1 MRYEVQGDWMAE
13 RSRVNTSR
21 TNTSRASSATGSRS
35 TRNKKTGNRGAA
47 SRTARSKSTRN
58 RGVSSRTANSR
69 NSQTRRQA
77 DRRKKRRQRASLNKV
92 KSMKLA
98 VMMLIILLAFT
109 GLGGRLYVLARD
121 NQNDYQKKIL
131 SQQRYDSKT
140 LPFKR
145 GSILDANGTILAA
158 SEKVYNV
165 ILDCKVMLN
174 KKENEEP
181 TLKALSECF
190 ELDLSE
196 LRKYVKENPG
206 SQYRVLKKR
215 ITYDEMSPFLDR
227 KNEHN
232 KTAKQKGNEKMGII
246 DGVWFEEEYIRRYP
260 NNSLACDVIGF
271 TGTDNNGTFG
281 LEEYYNDTLNGTNGR
296 DYGYLNDDVAL
307 ERAIVPAVDGYTLV
321 STIDANMQAICEKY
335 IKQFNDEHAN
345 EAREGLGAYNIGV
358 IIQNCNNGEIKAM
371 ATYPDF
377 DLNNPKDL
385 SAYYTEEQIKQMDEE
400 AYYKALNELWR
411 NFCIS
416 DTYEPGSTAKSIT
429 LATGLETGRIQGN
442 EYYTCGGALQ
452 VADHNIRCNVRSG
465 HGTLDVS
472 GSLEQSCNVAFMK
485 MGEAIGV
492 KNMIQFEQIFNLG
505 LKTNIDL
512 AGETRTDTV
521 VYNESS
527 MNASELAT
535 SSFGQGYNVTMIQM
549 ITAFSSIINGGY
561 YYEPHVVSKITNAK
575 GDTVKNIEPR
585 VLKQTISATTSDQM
599 RQYLHSAVAR
609 GTGKSA
615 RPAGYAIGGKTGT
628 AEMVPRDKI
637 NYVVSFIGFAPA
649 DDPQIA
655 IYCVIDRP
663 NVAKQASASYA
674 TGVVKNILTEVLPY
688 LHISKTEEMTI
699 AEQEEVDRMLGNI
712 VQGNTPENE
721 GENGDASSDGAK
733 EGEQEG
739 QGEADG
745 STPNEEDKK
754 PSYIVDPET
763 GELVDPDTGEKAQ
776 MNDSADVEADSAADS
791 LPVGVSGRADGV
803 SRDNST
809 DNTNGPPQQ

>member
-1 MRYEVQGDWMAE
+1 
-13 RSRVNTSR
+13 
-21 TNTSRASSATGSRS
+21 
-35 TRNKKTGNRGAA
+35 
-47 SRTARSKSTRN
+47 
-58 RGVSSRTANSR
+58 
-69 NSQTRRQA
+69 
-77 DRRKKRRQRASLNKV
+77 
-92 KSMKLA
+92 MKLA
-98 VMMLIILLAFT
+98 VMMLIILLAFA

-165 ILDCKVMLN
+165 ILDCKVMLD

-190 ELDLSE
+190 GLDQSE
-196 LRKYVKENPG
+196 LRKFVKENPG

-232 KTAKQKGNEKMGII
+232 KTAGKKGNEKMGMI

-260 NNSLACDVIGF
+260 NNTLACDVIGF
-271 TGTDNNGTFG
+271 TGTDNNGTYG
-281 LEEYYNDTLNGTNGR
+281 LEEYYNDILNGTNGR

-307 ERAIVPAVDGYTLV
+307 ERAIVPAVDGYSLV

-335 IKQFNDEHAN
+335 IKQFNDEHVN

-358 IIQNCNNGEIKAM
+358 IIQDCNNGEIKSM

-385 SAYYTEEQIKQMDEE
+385 TAYYTAEEIEQMDEK
-400 AYYKALNELWR
+400 AYYAALDALWK

-416 DTYEPGSTAKSIT
+416 DTYEPGSTAKAIT

-442 EYYTCGGALQ
+442 ETYDCGGMLQ
-452 VADHNIRCNVRSG
+452 VADHKIKCNVTSG

-492 KNMIQFEQIFNLG
+492 KNTIQFEQIFNLG

-512 AGETRTDTV
+512 AGETKTDAV
-521 VYNESS
+521 VYKEST

-535 SSFGQGYNVTMIQM
+535 SSFGQGYNLTMIQM

-561 YYEPHVVSKITNAK
+561 YYEPHVVSKITNSN

-585 VLKQTISATTSDQM
+585 VLKQTISATTSEQM
-599 RQYLHSAVAR
+599 RQYLHNAVAL

-628 AEMVPRDKI
+628 AEMVPRDHT

-655 IYCVIDRP
+655 IYCVVDRP
-663 NVAKQASASYA
+663 NVAEQAHATYA
-674 TGVVKNILTEVLPY
+674 TGIVKNILTEVLPY
-688 LHISKTEEMTI
+688 LHIAKTEEMTI
-699 AEQEEVDRMLGNI
+699 AEQEEVDKLLGNI
-712 VQGNTPENE
+712 VQGNSEPENE
-721 GENGDASSDGAK
+721 NEGGDSEAPGE
-733 EGEQEG
+733 EG

-745 STPNEEDKK
+745 DAPEEDKK
-754 PSYIVDPET
+754 PSYIVDPDT
-763 GELVDPDTGEKAQ
+763 GELVDPVTGKKAE
-776 MNDSADVEADSAADS
+776 MDY
-791 LPVGVSGRADGV
+791 
-803 SRDNST
+803 ST
-809 DNTNGPPQQ
+809 DGGAVSDADELPDGASGSAEGGGDNNNGPPQQ

>member
-1 MRYEVQGDWMAE
+1 
-13 RSRVNTSR
+13 
-21 TNTSRASSATGSRS
+21 
-35 TRNKKTGNRGAA
+35 
-47 SRTARSKSTRN
+47 
-58 RGVSSRTANSR
+58 
-69 NSQTRRQA
+69 
-77 DRRKKRRQRASLNKV
+77 
-92 KSMKLA
+92 MKLA
-98 VMMLIILLAFT
+98 VMMLIILLAFA

-165 ILDCKVMLN
+165 ILDCKVMLD

-190 ELDLSE
+190 GLDQSE
-196 LRKYVKENPG
+196 LRKFVKENPG

-232 KTAKQKGNEKMGII
+232 KTAGKKGNEKMGKI

-260 NNSLACDVIGF
+260 NNTLACDVIGF
-271 TGTDNNGTFG
+271 TGTDNNGTYG
-281 LEEYYNDTLNGTNGR
+281 LEEYYNDILNGTNGR

-307 ERAIVPAVDGYTLV
+307 ERAIVPAVDGYSLV

-358 IIQNCNNGEIKAM
+358 IIQDCNNGEIKSM

-385 SAYYTEEQIKQMDEE
+385 TAYYTAEEIEQMDEE
-400 AYYKALNELWR
+400 AYYAALDALWK

-416 DTYEPGSTAKSIT
+416 DTYEPGSTAKAIT
-429 LATGLETGRIQGN
+429 LATGLEIGRIQGN
-442 EYYTCGGALQ
+442 ETYDCGGMLQ
-452 VADHNIRCNVRSG
+452 VADHKIKCNVTSG

-492 KNMIQFEQIFNLG
+492 KNTIQFEQIFNLG

-512 AGETRTDTV
+512 AGETKTDAV
-521 VYNESS
+521 VYNEST

-535 SSFGQGYNVTMIQM
+535 SSFGQGYNLTMIQM

-561 YYEPHVVSKITNAK
+561 YYEPHVVSKITNSN

-585 VLKQTISATTSDQM
+585 VLKQTISATTSEQM
-599 RQYLHSAVAR
+599 RQYLHNAVAL

-628 AEMVPRDKI
+628 AEMVPRDHT

-655 IYCVIDRP
+655 IYCVVDRP
-663 NVAKQASASYA
+663 NVANQAHATYA
-674 TGVVKNILTEVLPY
+674 TGIVKNILTEVLPY
-688 LHISKTEEMTI
+688 LHIAKTEEMTI
-699 AEQEEVDRMLGNI
+699 AEQEEVDKLLGNI
-712 VQGNTPENE
+712 VQGNPEPENE
-721 GENGDASSDGAK
+721 GGDSEAPGG
-733 EGEQEG
+733 EGQGQEG

-745 STPNEEDKK
+745 DAPEEDKK
-754 PSYIVDPET
+754 PSYIVDPDT
-763 GELVDPDTGEKAQ
+763 GELVDPVTGKKAE
-776 MNDSADVEADSAADS
+776 MDYSTVSDADE
-791 LPVGVSGRADGV
+791 LPDGASGNAEGGG
-803 SRDNST
+803 DN
-809 DNTNGPPQQ
+809 NNGPPQQ

>member
-1 MRYEVQGDWMAE
+1 
-13 RSRVNTSR
+13 
-21 TNTSRASSATGSRS
+21 
-35 TRNKKTGNRGAA
+35 
-47 SRTARSKSTRN
+47 
-58 RGVSSRTANSR
+58 
-69 NSQTRRQA
+69 
-77 DRRKKRRQRASLNKV
+77 
-92 KSMKLA
+92 
-98 VMMLIILLAFT
+98 MLIILLAFA

-165 ILDCKVMLN
+165 ILDCKVMLD

-190 ELDLSE
+190 GLDQSE
-196 LRKYVKENPG
+196 LRKFVKENPG

-232 KTAKQKGNEKMGII
+232 KTAGKKGNEKMGKI

-260 NNSLACDVIGF
+260 NNTLACDVIGF
-271 TGTDNNGTFG
+271 TGTDNNGTYG
-281 LEEYYNDTLNGTNGR
+281 LEEYYNDILNGTNGR

-307 ERAIVPAVDGYTLV
+307 ERAIVPAVDGYSLV

-358 IIQNCNNGEIKAM
+358 IIQDCNNGEIKSM

-385 SAYYTEEQIKQMDEE
+385 TAYYTAEEIEQMDEE
-400 AYYKALNELWR
+400 AYYAALDALWK

-416 DTYEPGSTAKSIT
+416 DTYEPGSTAKAIT
-429 LATGLETGRIQGN
+429 LATGLEIGRIQGN
-442 EYYTCGGALQ
+442 ETYDCGGMLQ
-452 VADHNIRCNVRSG
+452 VADHKIKCNVTSG

-492 KNMIQFEQIFNLG
+492 KNTIQFEQIFNLG

-512 AGETRTDTV
+512 AGETKTDAV
-521 VYNESS
+521 VYNEST

-535 SSFGQGYNVTMIQM
+535 SSFGQGYNLTMIQM

-561 YYEPHVVSKITNAK
+561 YYEPHVVSKITNSN

-585 VLKQTISATTSDQM
+585 VLKQTISATTSEQM
-599 RQYLHSAVAR
+599 RQYLHNAVAL

-628 AEMVPRDKI
+628 AEMVPRDHT

-655 IYCVIDRP
+655 IYCVVDRP
-663 NVAKQASASYA
+663 NVANQAHATYA
-674 TGVVKNILTEVLPY
+674 TGIVKNILTEVLPY
-688 LHISKTEEMTI
+688 LHIAKTEEMTI
-699 AEQEEVDRMLGNI
+699 AEQEEVDKLLGNI
-712 VQGNTPENE
+712 VQGNPEPENE
-721 GENGDASSDGAK
+721 GGDSEAPGG
-733 EGEQEG
+733 EGQGQEG

-745 STPNEEDKK
+745 DAPEEDKK
-754 PSYIVDPET
+754 PSYIVDPDT
-763 GELVDPDTGEKAQ
+763 GELVDPVTGKKAE
-776 MNDSADVEADSAADS
+776 MDYSTVSDADE
-791 LPVGVSGRADGV
+791 LPDGASGNAEGGG
-803 SRDNST
+803 DN
-809 DNTNGPPQQ
+809 NNGPPQQ

>member
-1 MRYEVQGDWMAE
+1 
-13 RSRVNTSR
+13 
-21 TNTSRASSATGSRS
+21 
-35 TRNKKTGNRGAA
+35 
-47 SRTARSKSTRN
+47 
-58 RGVSSRTANSR
+58 
-69 NSQTRRQA
+69 
-77 DRRKKRRQRASLNKV
+77 
-92 KSMKLA
+92 MKLA
-98 VMMLIILLAFT
+98 VMMLIILLAFA

-165 ILDCKVMLN
+165 ILDCKVMLD

-190 ELDLSE
+190 GLDQSE
-196 LRKYVKENPG
+196 LRKFVKENPG

-215 ITYDEMSPFLDR
+215 ITYNEMSPFLDR

-232 KTAKQKGNEKMGII
+232 KTAGKKGNEKMGKI

-260 NNSLACDVIGF
+260 NNTLACDVIGF
-271 TGTDNNGTFG
+271 TGTDNNGTYG
-281 LEEYYNDTLNGTNGR
+281 LEEYYNDILNGTNGR

-307 ERAIVPAVDGYTLV
+307 ERAIVPAVDGYSLV

-358 IIQNCNNGEIKAM
+358 IIQDCNNGEIKSM

-385 SAYYTEEQIKQMDEE
+385 TAYYTAEEIEQMDEE
-400 AYYKALNELWR
+400 AYYDALDALWK

-416 DTYEPGSTAKSIT
+416 DTYEPGSTAKAIT

-442 EYYTCGGALQ
+442 ESYDCGGMLQ
-452 VADHNIRCNVRSG
+452 VADHKIKCNVTSG

-485 MGEAIGV
+485 MGETIGV

-512 AGETRTDTV
+512 AGETRTDAV
-521 VYNESS
+521 VYNEST

-535 SSFGQGYNVTMIQM
+535 SSFGQGYNLTMIQM

-561 YYEPHVVSKITNAK
+561 YYEPHVVSKITNSN

-585 VLKQTISATTSDQM
+585 VLKQTISATTSEQM
-599 RQYLHSAVAR
+599 RQYLHNAVAL

-628 AEMVPRDKI
+628 AEMVPRDHT

-655 IYCVIDRP
+655 IYCVVDRP
-663 NVAKQASASYA
+663 NVAEQAHATYA
-674 TGVVKNILTEVLPY
+674 TGIVKNILTEVLPY
-688 LHISKTEEMTI
+688 LHIAKTEEMTI
-699 AEQEEVDRMLGNI
+699 AEQEEVDKLLGNI
-712 VQGNTPENE
+712 VQGNSEPENE
-721 GENGDASSDGAK
+721 NENEGGDSEAPG
-733 EGEQEG
+733 GEG

-745 STPNEEDKK
+745 DAPEEDKK
-754 PSYIVDPET
+754 PSYIVDPDT
-763 GELVDPDTGEKAQ
+763 GELVDPVTGKKAE
-776 MNDSADVEADSAADS
+776 MDY
-791 LPVGVSGRADGV
+791 
-803 SRDNST
+803 ST
-809 DNTNGPPQQ
+809 DGGAVSDADELPDGASGNVEGGGDNNNEPPQQ

>member
-1 MRYEVQGDWMAE
+1 MAE
-13 RSRVNTSR
+13 RSRTNISR
-21 TNTSRASSATGSRS
+21 SNRTTGSRTTSNRRKTSNSRTTKGRTAAGSRKS
-35 TRNKKTGNRGAA
+35 TSRKSSVHRNSNRTA
-47 SRTARSKSTRN
+47 SRGGGNNRSNK
-58 RGVSSRTANSR
+58 
-69 NSQTRRQA
+69 QA

-98 VMMLIILLAFT
+98 VMMLIILLAFA

-181 TLKALSECF
+181 TLSALSECF
-190 ELDLSE
+190 GLDQSE

-232 KTAKQKGNEKMGII
+232 KKAKQKGNEKLGII
-246 DGVWFEEEYIRRYP
+246 DGVWFEEEYVRRYP

-271 TGTDNNGTFG
+271 TGTDNNGTYG
-281 LEEYYNDTLNGTNGR
+281 LEEYYNDLLNGTNGR
-296 DYGYLNDDVAL
+296 DYGYLNDDAAL

-335 IKQFNDEHAN
+335 IKQFNDEHVN
-345 EAREGLGAYNIGV
+345 EEREGLGAYNIGV
-358 IIQNCNNGEIKAM
+358 IIQDCNNGEIKSM

-385 SAYYTEEQIKQMDEE
+385 SAYYSAEQIEQMDDE
-400 AYYKALNELWR
+400 AYYDALNALWK
-411 NFCIS
+411 NYCIS
-416 DTYEPGSTAKSIT
+416 DTYEPGSTAKAIT

-442 EYYTCGGALQ
+442 ESYECGGLLH
-452 VADHNIRCNVRSG
+452 VADHDINCNVRGG
-465 HGTLDVS
+465 HGTLNVS

-492 KNMIQFEQIFNLG
+492 KNTIQFEQIFNIG

-512 AGETRTDTV
+512 AGETKTASL
-521 VYNESS
+521 VYNENT
-527 MNASELAT
+527 MKAAELAT

-561 YYEPHVVSKITNAK
+561 YYEPHMVSKIINSN

-585 VLKQTISATTSDQM
+585 VLKQTISATTSEQM
-599 RQYLHSAVAR
+599 RQYLHNAVAL

-628 AEMVPRDKI
+628 AERVPRDKT

-663 NVAKQASASYA
+663 NVHDQAHATYA
-674 TGVVKNILTEVLPY
+674 TGIVRNILTEVLPY
-688 LHISKTEEMTI
+688 LHIAKTEEMTI
-699 AEQEEVDRMLGNI
+699 AEQEEIDNLLGTI
-712 VQGNTPENE
+712 VQGDASEKE
-721 GENGDASSDGAK
+721 GENGDSPSDDDSK
-733 EGEQEG
+733 DTKGEDGQEDG
-739 QGEADG
+739 DPEDGED
-745 STPNEEDKK
+745 SKK

-763 GELVDPDTGEKAQ
+763 GELVDPVSGAKAE
-776 MNDSADVEADSAADS
+776 MDYGTDGDNDS
-791 LPVGVSGRADGV
+791 LPVSVGAENGDAGN
-803 SRDNST
+803 DNG
-809 DNTNGPPQQ
+809 NAQH

>member
-1 MRYEVQGDWMAE
+1 
-13 RSRVNTSR
+13 
-21 TNTSRASSATGSRS
+21 
-35 TRNKKTGNRGAA
+35 
-47 SRTARSKSTRN
+47 
-58 RGVSSRTANSR
+58 
-69 NSQTRRQA
+69 
-77 DRRKKRRQRASLNKV
+77 
-92 KSMKLA
+92 MKLA
-98 VMMLIILLAFT
+98 VMMLIILLAFA

-165 ILDCKVMLN
+165 ILDCKVMLD

-190 ELDLSE
+190 GLDQSE
-196 LRKYVKENPG
+196 LRKFVKENPG

-215 ITYDEMSPFLDR
+215 ITYNEMSPFLDR

-232 KTAKQKGNEKMGII
+232 KTAGKKGNEKMGKI

-260 NNSLACDVIGF
+260 NNTLACDVIGF
-271 TGTDNNGTFG
+271 TGTDNNGTYG
-281 LEEYYNDTLNGTNGR
+281 LEEYYNDILNGTNGR

-307 ERAIVPAVDGYTLV
+307 ERAIVPAVDGYSLV

-358 IIQNCNNGEIKAM
+358 IIQDCNNGEIKSM

-385 SAYYTEEQIKQMDEE
+385 TAYYTAEEIEQMDEE
-400 AYYKALNELWR
+400 AYYDALDALWK

-416 DTYEPGSTAKSIT
+416 DTYEPGSTAKAIT

-442 EYYTCGGALQ
+442 ESYDCGGMLQ
-452 VADHNIRCNVRSG
+452 VADHKIKCNVTSG

-512 AGETRTDTV
+512 AGETRTDAV
-521 VYNESS
+521 VYNEST

-535 SSFGQGYNVTMIQM
+535 SSFGQGYNLTMIQM

-561 YYEPHVVSKITNAK
+561 YYEPHVVSKITNSN

-585 VLKQTISATTSDQM
+585 VLKQTISATTSEQM
-599 RQYLHSAVAR
+599 RQYLHNAVAL

-628 AEMVPRDKI
+628 AEMVPRDHT

-655 IYCVIDRP
+655 IYCVVDRP
-663 NVAKQASASYA
+663 NVAKQAHATYA
-674 TGVVKNILTEVLPY
+674 TGIVKNILTEVLPY
-688 LHISKTEEMTI
+688 LHIAKTEEMTI
-699 AEQEEVDRMLGNI
+699 AEQEEVDKLLGNI
-712 VQGNTPENE
+712 VQGNSEPENE
-721 GENGDASSDGAK
+721 GGDSEAP
-733 EGEQEG
+733 GEEG

-745 STPNEEDKK
+745 DAPEEDKK
-754 PSYIVDPET
+754 PSYIVDPDT
-763 GELVDPDTGEKAQ
+763 GELVDPVTGKKAE
-776 MNDSADVEADSAADS
+776 MDY
-791 LPVGVSGRADGV
+791 
-803 SRDNST
+803 ST
-809 DNTNGPPQQ
+809 DGGAVSDADELPDGASGSAEGGGDNNNGPPQQ